1 MATQVAGCPS
11 TSPALIRPLS
21 LAVAVPATVGG
32 SLGALAFAGSALAAV
47 ARRRMGSGGRRR
59 SRQLNLPRNFNSGA
73 SAAPVSPAS
82 TPYYY
87 NPVTTHGG
95 WEYDGGWQRSGQSK
109 SNESIGG
116 PVVVVVHVDY
126 F

>member
-1 MATQVAGCPS
+1 M
-11 TSPALIRPLS
+11 
-21 LAVAVPATVGG
+21 AVPATVGG

-59 SRQLNLPRNFNSGA
+59 SRQLNLPRNFKGA
-73 SAAPVSPAS
+73 SAPVSPAS

-95 WEYDGGWQRSGQSK
+95 WEHDGGWQRSGQSK
-109 SNESIGG
+109 
-116 PVVVVVHVDY
+116 
-126 F
+126 